1 MNNKKEN
8 ERIYYDLNQSQ
19 IVVSYQ
25 CMFSLYKQ
33 VINIMMSA
41 ESEDEIDFDIM
52 KEAFN
57 KVVERNDC
65 LRIRFCKRNKKL
77 VQYFLPEDKFENI
90 PVLKFETQKEQERF
104 VNRQRNKAIKYKKGH
119 VVEPYFIRTYDGK
132 SMIFLKVCH
141 LILDLYGLNIIYND
155 LFAVY
160 DALKNNT
167 PLPVA
172 PGSFEEVLK
181 KDLKKNDEVVYAK
194 QKEFFENLFGNN
206 PEPYYA
212 GISGNDN
219 KYVQKYRA
227 KGKKYLPM
235 FLINNQSKTYTKDIS
250 PEYVLP
256 LLDYCKQHNTTLSNF
271 LFYTN
276 CLTLSKIDNNLSP
289 ILPLE
294 LCNCRGTLQEKQCA
308 GTKAQS
314 IKGSY
319 MIFDGNKSFDECVLE
334 CAKMQNNLFRYVNF
348 KDQDLGAITH
358 KFYKSP
364 FLSTYYPMTF
374 SYVPFTK
381 PKGVK
386 FQLYSNGRFVLP
398 AYVALTY
405 DENSNHISA
414 YYDCQ
419 VRSISQQNVERF
431 HNAYLQIIKQVCEN
445 PGILL
450 KDIKVSI

>member
-1 MNNKKEN
+1 MSNKNEN
-8 ERIYYDLNQSQ
+8 GQVYYDLNQSQ

-41 ESEDEIDFDIM
+41 ESEDELDFDIM

-77 VQYFLPEDKFENI
+77 VQYFLKEDKFESI
-90 PVLKFETQKEQERF
+90 PILKFETKEEQEKF
-104 VNRQRNKAIKYKKGH
+104 VNKQRNKAIKYKKGH
-119 VVEPYFIRTYDGK
+119 VVEPFFIRTFDGK

-141 LILDLYGLNIIYND
+141 LILDLYGLNIIFND

-160 DALKNNT
+160 NALKNNS

-194 QKEFFENLFGNN
+194 QKDFFENLFGNN

-212 GISGNDN
+212 GISGDDN
-219 KYVQKYRA
+219 KYVQKNRA
-227 KGKKYLPM
+227 KDKHSFPM
-235 FLINNQSKTYTKDIS
+235 FLIHNKSKTYTMDIS

-256 LLDYCKQHNTTLSNF
+256 LLNFCKQYNTTISNF

-276 CLTLSKIDNNLSP
+276 CLALSKISNNLSP

-319 MIFDGNKSFDECVLE
+319 MIFDQNKTFDECVLE
-334 CAKMQNNLFRYVNF
+334 CAKMQNSLFRYVNF

-358 KFYKSP
+358 KFYKSSL
-364 FLSTYYPMTF
+364 LSTYYPMTF

-381 PKGVK
+381 PKNVK

-419 VRSISQQNVERF
+419 IRSISKENVERF

-445 PGILL
+445 PSIML
-450 KDIKVSI
+450 KDIKCL